1 MHPRDARPRR
11 AGAVPPASH
20 PAAPEAGRGARLH
33 AFSCTVAARSPPA
46 FSSALLFLR
55 PLRACGNARM
65 AYGPLLYMWVADGC
79 DGSLPRTRCP
89 RDAGGSILLERCA
102 PHQNRAAAA
111 AMPGGPLPQ
120 TLERMFRK
128 NFTAAEQLLAAQPLC
143 AQDKFD
149 LLLCLRQLPTSV
161 VREIVGYTAR

>member
-1 MHPRDARPRR
+1 
-11 AGAVPPASH
+11 
-20 PAAPEAGRGARLH
+20 
-33 AFSCTVAARSPPA
+33 
-46 FSSALLFLR
+46 
-55 PLRACGNARM
+55 M

-89 RDAGGSILLERCA
+89 RDAGGSLLLERCA

-161 VREIVGYTAR
+161 ARDVVSYAL